1 VHGAKAEIRTATAG
15 CSCQD
20 RSSVIEAVIA
30 TPTRFHQ
37 PRRTC
42 WSTYLGGDGIFRSGV
57 SLLILTLLSLL
68 LLCAAGL
75 FDATDAS
82 VDKAGS

>member
-1 VHGAKAEIRTATAG
+1 MHGAKAEIRTATAG
-15 CSCQD
+15 CNCQD
-20 RSSVIEAVIA
+20 RSSVIESVVA
-30 TPTRFHQ
+30 TPACIHQ
-37 PRRTC
+37 PRHTS
-42 WSTYLGGDGIFRSGV
+42 WITYLGGDGIFRSGV
-57 SLLILTLLSLL
+57 SLVILTLLSLL